1 MSNRPLPCHHR
12 PVPGAIG
19 WIEAFSS
26 LALIAVVIGLSR
38 WHRLELERSLVWS
51 SLRAAVQ
58 LVAVGALFAVIFE
71 ATSAFAYSW
80 AWVAGMTLVSTEVV
94 ARRIGQLPRI
104 RRLAFT
110 ALAGSV
116 AVTLTLIFGLGVLA
130 YEPVALVVIAGLT
143 LGNTLPAAVQSV
155 ELIKTEFMDKP
166 ERIEGLLALGIDR
179 RGASRE
185 VTRAA
190 VRQALLPQI
199 ERTKVIGLIALPGTM
214 TGMLLA
220 GAEPITAVLVQ
231 LVIVYLVLGAV
242 GVGAVVVA
250 VAVAKRAFTPDLRLA
265 PWVNEG

>member
-1 MSNRPLPCHHR
+1 M
-12 PVPGAIG
+12 PGDIG

-26 LALIAVVIGLSR
+26 LALIAVVVVISLWR
-38 WHRLELERSLVWS
+38 RLDLEAPLIWS
-51 SLRAAVQ
+51 SLRAALQ
-58 LVAVGALFAVIFE
+58 LIAVGALFAIIFE
-71 ATSAFAYSW
+71 ATQAFTWSW
-80 AWVAGMTLVSTEVV
+80 VWVVGMTLVSTEVV
-94 ARRIGQLPRI
+94 ARRTGHLPGV
-104 RRLAFT
+104 RRPALA

-116 AVTLTLIFGLGVLA
+116 AVTVGLIFGVGVLA
-130 YEPVALVVIAGLT
+130 FEPVTLVVIAGLT

-166 ERIEGLLALGIDR
+166 ERIEGLLALGFDR

-220 GAEPITAVLVQ
+220 GAEPIPAVLVQ

-250 VAVAKRAFTPDLRLA
+250 VAVAKRAFTADLRLA
-265 PWVNEG
+265 QWVTDR

>member
-1 MSNRPLPCHHR
+1 M
-12 PVPGAIG
+12 PGEIG

-26 LALIAVVIGLSR
+26 LALIAVVIIISR
-38 WHRLELERSLVWS
+38 WQRLELERSLTWS
-51 SLRAAVQ
+51 SLRAAAQ

-71 ATSAFAYSW
+71 ATQAFTWAW
-80 AWVAGMTLVSTEVV
+80 AWVVGMTLVSTEVV
-94 ARRIGQLPRI
+94 VRRTGQLPGVRWPA
-104 RRLAFT
+104 LA

-116 AVTLTLIFGLGVLA
+116 AVTLGIIFGLGVLA
-130 YEPVALVVIAGLT
+130 YEPVTLVVIAGLT

-166 ERIEGLLALGIDR
+166 ERIEGLLALGFDR

-190 VRQALLPQI
+190 VRQALVPQI

-220 GAEPITAVLVQ
+220 GAEPIGAVLVQ
-231 LVIVYLVLGAV
+231 LVIVDLVLGAV

-250 VAVAKRAFTPDLRLA
+250 VAVAKRAFTADLRLA
-265 PWVNEG
+265 SWVTER